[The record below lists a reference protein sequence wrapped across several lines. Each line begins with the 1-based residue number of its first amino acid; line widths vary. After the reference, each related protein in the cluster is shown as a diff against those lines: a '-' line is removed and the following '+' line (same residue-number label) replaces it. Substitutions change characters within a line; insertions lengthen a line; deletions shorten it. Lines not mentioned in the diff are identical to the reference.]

1 MLILTIRTDKPEA
14 EIGLFDDYDQLFYRT
29 WVAHRKLA
37 EALHRELLILL
48 KSASKQWQD
57 IDSIVCYHGPGS
69 FTGLRIGVSTA
80 NALAYSL
87 LVPIVGVGGSNW
99 ARKGIEG
106 LRRGKGRKYIHPV
119 YGSEANT
126 TRPKK

>member
-1 MLILTIRTDKPEA
+1 VLILTIRTDKPEA

-57 IDSIVCYHGPGS
+57 INSIVCYHGPGS

-80 NALAYSL
+80 NALAYGLKRS
-87 LVPIVGVGGSNW
+87 IIGTNGDQWISVGIHCLKQGYTSELIIPDYGGN
-99 ARKGIEG
+99 AHIMKPA
-106 LRRGKGRKYIHPV
+106 K
-119 YGSEANT
+119 
-126 TRPKK
+126 